1 MKIQSL
7 NTCSGTSQRDTA
19 FGQSQE
25 QVHIQEE
32 TAWQMRCL
40 GDTAWIDAQVPGTV
54 YTDLLRDGRIDDPFW
69 KDNEDRICALMEK
82 DYEYQ
87 CRFTLFPGML
97 DNQRVVLHFD
107 GLDTLADI
115 YVNQIHAGKAF
126 NMHRIWEFDVKD
138 ILHEGEN
145 EMRITF
151 RSPLKYIAEAYKKY
165 GNIGNDDTYEGFMH
179 LRKAHYMFGWDWGA
193 HLPDAGIFRQ
203 VSLLGIREA
212 RIDSV
217 YIQQSHTE
225 GRVRLS
231 FQVEPQW
238 SEFTYTVRI
247 TEPGGRTWTLDNSPK
262 ELVIESPK
270 LWWVNNLGGQPLY
283 DVQVT
288 LFYQGRVL
296 DVWEKKIGL
305 RQVTMHREK
314 DKWGESFAHELNG
327 RCIFAMGADYIPEDH
342 LLGRTGREKTRKLL
356 EACREA
362 NFNVIRVW
370 GGGCYPED
378 WFYDLCDEMGFLVW
392 QDFMFACSVY
402 ELTPEFEAN
411 IRREFADNIKRIRHH
426 ASLGLWCGNNEME
439 MFVDERC
446 WVTKPSEVRDYL
458 FMYERIIPEVL
469 AKYDPQ
475 TFYWPASPSSGGS
488 FDNPNDPDRGDVH
501 YWKVWHGNR
510 PFSEYRK
517 HFFRYASE
525 FGFQAFPFKKTL
537 EQITD
542 DPDDFNI
549 FSYVMEKHQRNY
561 GANGKIMNYLQQTY
575 RYPTE
580 FTTLLY
586 ASQLLQA
593 DAIRYG
599 VEHFRRNRGRCMG
612 AVYWQL
618 NDCWPVVSWS
628 SIDYGG
634 RWKALHYYAK
644 RFFAPVMISCQEEG
658 WMTREANMNR
668 QHFTFEKS
676 IRLNV
681 TNETLKDRQIRVCWQ
696 LRDRKA
702 RVLRREDQVITVPA
716 LTSVWLDKTEFPKVD
731 VFQEY
736 VSFQAIEADHEMPGK
751 KGRAKVLSEGT
762 VIFSYPK
769 YFRYEDPNLTWE
781 KEGNII
787 RVSASAYA
795 KSVEILNEEEDLV
808 LSDNYFDLNGD
819 TKEVEILSGNA
830 DTLRLRS
837 VYDIR

>member
-7 NTCSGTSQRDTA
+7 NTCSGTPQRDTA

-54 YTDLLRDGRIDDPFW
+54 YTDLLRNGRIDDPFW

-87 CRFTLFPGML
+87 CRFTLLPGML

-145 EMRITF
+145 EMRIIF

-288 LFYQGRVL
+288 LFCQGRVL

-501 YWKVWHGNR
+501 YWKVWHETVLFLSTG
-510 PFSEYRK
+510 S
-517 HFFRYASE
+517 
-525 FGFQAFPFKKTL
+525 
-537 EQITD
+537 
-542 DPDDFNI
+542 I
-549 FSYVMEKHQRNY
+549 FSAMLLNSGFRHFHLKRPWNRLR
-561 GANGKIMNYLQQTY
+561 MT
-575 RYPTE
+575 R
-580 FTTLLY
+580 TTL
-586 ASQLLQA
+586 
-593 DAIRYG
+593 I
-599 VEHFRRNRGRCMG
+599 
-612 AVYWQL
+612 
-618 NDCWPVVSWS
+618 S
-628 SIDYGG
+628 S
-634 RWKALHYYAK
+634 
-644 RFFAPVMISCQEEG
+644 PM
-658 WMTREANMNR
+658 
-668 QHFTFEKS
+668 
-676 IRLNV
+676 
-681 TNETLKDRQIRVCWQ
+681 
-696 LRDRKA
+696 
-702 RVLRREDQVITVPA
+702 
-716 LTSVWLDKTEFPKVD
+716 
-731 VFQEY
+731 
-736 VSFQAIEADHEMPGK
+736 
-751 KGRAKVLSEGT
+751 
-762 VIFSYPK
+762 
-769 YFRYEDPNLTWE
+769 
-781 KEGNII
+781 
-787 RVSASAYA
+787 
-795 KSVEILNEEEDLV
+795 
-808 LSDNYFDLNGD
+808 
-819 TKEVEILSGNA
+819 
-830 DTLRLRS
+830 
-837 VYDIR
+837 

>member
-7 NTCSGTSQRDTA
+7 NTCSGTPQRDTA

-54 YTDLLRDGRIDDPFW
+54 YTDLLRNGRIDDPFW

-87 CRFTLFPGML
+87 CRFTLLPGML

-145 EMRITF
+145 EMRIIF

-238 SEFTYTVRI
+238 SEFTYIVRI

-288 LFYQGRVL
+288 LFCQGRVL

-411 IRREFADNIKRIRHH
+411 I
-426 ASLGLWCGNNEME
+426 
-439 MFVDERC
+439 
-446 WVTKPSEVRDYL
+446 
-458 FMYERIIPEVL
+458 
-469 AKYDPQ
+469 
-475 TFYWPASPSSGGS
+475 
-488 FDNPNDPDRGDVH
+488 
-501 YWKVWHGNR
+501 
-510 PFSEYRK
+510 
-517 HFFRYASE
+517 
-525 FGFQAFPFKKTL
+525 
-537 EQITD
+537 QI
-542 DPDDFNI
+542 
-549 FSYVMEKHQRNY
+549 
-561 GANGKIMNYLQQTY
+561 
-575 RYPTE
+575 
-580 FTTLLY
+580 
-586 ASQLLQA
+586 
-593 DAIRYG
+593 
-599 VEHFRRNRGRCMG
+599 
-612 AVYWQL
+612 
-618 NDCWPVVSWS
+618 
-628 SIDYGG
+628 
-634 RWKALHYYAK
+634 
-644 RFFAPVMISCQEEG
+644 
-658 WMTREANMNR
+658 
-668 QHFTFEKS
+668 
-676 IRLNV
+676 
-681 TNETLKDRQIRVCWQ
+681 
-696 LRDRKA
+696 
-702 RVLRREDQVITVPA
+702 
-716 LTSVWLDKTEFPKVD
+716 
-731 VFQEY
+731 
-736 VSFQAIEADHEMPGK
+736 
-751 KGRAKVLSEGT
+751 GRAHV
-762 VIFSYPK
+762 
-769 YFRYEDPNLTWE
+769 
-781 KEGNII
+781 
-787 RVSASAYA
+787 
-795 KSVEILNEEEDLV
+795 
-808 LSDNYFDLNGD
+808 
-819 TKEVEILSGNA
+819 
-830 DTLRLRS
+830 
-837 VYDIR
+837 